1 MGDSNE
7 ARKILTTKSIEDKV
21 LVLEDIASKVRPYV
35 DGLPSSMNEFRGWED
50 AALGVRKIRSPSSTN
65 KKLAPHNESL
75 VDRANTAMERV
86 QSMKA
91 SRKLRVYISVTQ
103 QLKKLETTKVD
114 LEEDNRRLVSEL
126 LTFKH
131 RHDVASERLAQ
142 AKIDLDVARR
152 DLGALRIEFLNA
164 TNTKPRRVK

>member
-1 MGDSNE
+1 MGESNE
-7 ARKILTTKSIEDKV
+7 ARKVLTTKSIEDKV

-35 DGLPSSMNEFRGWED
+35 DGLPSSMNEFRDWED

-65 KKLAPHNESL
+65 EKLAPHNKSL
-75 VDRANTAMERV
+75 VDRANIAMERV

-91 SRKLRVYISVTQ
+91 SRKLRVYVSVAQ
-103 QLKKLETTKVD
+103 KLKKLEMTTAD

-131 RHDVASERLAQ
+131 RCDVALERLAQ
-142 AKIDLDVARR
+142 AQIDRDVARH
-152 DLGALRIEFLNA
+152 DLEALRIEFLNA